1 MKKVLK
7 EIYIVDNIEFDNEID
22 AEKYEKQQ
30 KANAA
35 LKRFE
40 CKNDVTAYNIL
51 EDYYE
56 KFEHIYICNDAE
68 DYDRFIDFV
77 FAKYAGGENEINDF
91 SAYYATENHY
101 YVILKDMFGIY
112 IYNLSSLIKKQQH
125 SLDEL
130 KKLVGV

>member
-7 EIYIVDNIEFDNEID
+7 EIYIVDNIEFDNKID

-30 KANAA
+30 EANVA

-77 FAKYAGGENEINDF
+77 FAKYASGDNVINDF
-91 SAYYATENHY
+91 SA
-101 YVILKDMFGIY
+101 
-112 IYNLSSLIKKQQH
+112 
-125 SLDEL
+125 
-130 KKLVGV
+130 